1 MERVHKQG
9 LLTPQCWWCLHLL
22 INTIISKASSVLN
35 LLESSIHCE
44 FMSKV
49 TSSLNWCKLLHSNLC
64 INLSNFFVCSIPTAL
79 FKCRWDDGFFFHFL
93 TRYFH
98 SAVHSL
104 IMRYFHC
111 LHYDFTENLRYRI
124 HADVFQLK
132 KRNWKCSMFF
142 FNFYI
147 EHWKKKTKNS
157 TNSTLSNLKI
167 FPHISHFSFQ
177 TTCKLSKSV

>member
-1 MERVHKQG
+1 MG
-9 LLTPQCWWCLHLL
+9 WW
-22 INTIISKASSVLN
+22 
-35 LLESSIHCE
+35 
-44 FMSKV
+44 
-49 TSSLNWCKLLHSNLC
+49 
-64 INLSNFFVCSIPTAL
+64 
-79 FKCRWDDGFFFHFL
+79 FFFHFL

-98 SAVHSL
+98 SAIHSL

-147 EHWKKKTKNS
+147 EHWKKNKNS

-177 TTCKLSKSV
+177 TTCKLSKSVQISSSASKLFTTNRRVLFDCYQLIHVSD